1 MIRVIIYTP
10 GALAQSSYAHTG
22 FFELEKENYLEC
34 EVRNSL
40 INKLESIIVKE
51 SKIIK
56 TISYHINTSFYKLM
70 RSQINIYFAIAT
82 NDAQAKLSYYTLEKF
97 KFLIKSYFCTKVIER
112 LPEKYKKITTG
123 LEISMQIS
131 T

>member
-1 MIRVIIYTP
+1 MIRVILYTP
-10 GALAQSSYAHTG
+10 SEIPQSSYVYAG
-22 FFELEKENYLEC
+22 FFELEKENYLEY
-34 EVRNSL
+34 EVRISL

-70 RSQINIYFAIAT
+70 KSQINIYFAIAI
-82 NDAQAKLSYYTLEKF
+82 NDARAKLSYYTLEKF
-97 KFLIKSYFCTKVIER
+97 KFLIKRYFNTKVIER

>member
-1 MIRVIIYTP
+1 MPKTILFTP
-10 GALAQSSYAHTG
+10 SKLPQSSYICSGHFA
-22 FFELEKENYLEC
+22 LEKENYLEY
-34 EVRNSL
+34 EVRISL

-56 TISYHINTSFYKLM
+56 TISYHLNTSFYKLM
-70 RSQINIYFAIAT
+70 KSQINIYFAIAI
-82 NDAQAKLSYYTLEKF
+82 NDARAKLSYYTLEKF
-97 KFLIKSYFCTKVIER
+97 KFLIKRYFNTKVIER